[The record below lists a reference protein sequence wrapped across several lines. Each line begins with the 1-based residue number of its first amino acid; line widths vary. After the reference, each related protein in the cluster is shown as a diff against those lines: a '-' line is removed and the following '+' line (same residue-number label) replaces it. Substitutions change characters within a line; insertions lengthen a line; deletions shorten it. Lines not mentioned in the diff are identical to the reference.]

1 MTTALLTRLR
11 EHPDAPRWNHQ
22 VSDRLGPDDLVALD
36 DFRQALSTQRR
47 ARDDARPPPAVIAQ
61 LAALIEKTPLFR
73 ARVGRVHDLAARWA
87 ELPTTS
93 REELA
98 TVPEQLVPDGADLAR
113 MVCYRTSG
121 TSGHLLIVP
130 YDPRTAALNVP
141 LIELALARHGVPP
154 LDLGPDDAACFLV
167 GAQLRTVTY
176 AATLSAWRGAG
187 FAKLNLRL
195 TEWPTPASPQ
205 RYLDAFGPR
214 LLTGDPISFA
224 EMLRLEIAARPAALL
239 TTAVAMSANLRR
251 RLAAAY
257 AAPVI
262 DWYSL
267 TETGPLGYACPR
279 GDGSYHQLPHD
290 VHLEVVGPDGR
301 PLPDGERGEIT
312 VSGGRNPFIPLL
324 RYRTG
329 DHGRID
335 RAPCPC
341 GDPMPRLVEL
351 EGRAPVLFRALD
363 GRVVNPIDVSR
374 LFREL
379 PLVQHEL
386 VQTQDGALELTARPV
401 PGVTLDE
408 EPLRAGLAALFG
420 DGVALRVTIDPA
432 LGDKRD
438 GGKVIPFRSEYL
450 LDE

>member
-1 MTTALLTRLR
+1 MALIDRLR
-11 EHPDAPRWNHQ
+11 EHPDAPRWNHT
-22 VSDRLGPDDLVALD
+22 VSDRLTDADLVALD
-36 DFRQALSTQRR
+36 DFRLALSEQRR
-47 ARDDARPPPAVIAQ
+47 ARDAAPPPAVIAQ
-61 LAALIEKTPLFR
+61 LAATVEKTPLFR
-73 ARVGRVHDLAARWA
+73 ARLGRVHDLAARWA

-98 TVPEQLVPDGADLAR
+98 TVPEQLVPDDADLAR

-141 LIELALARHGVPP
+141 LIELALARHGLPP
-154 LDLGPDDAACFLV
+154 LALGPDDTACFLV
-167 GAQLRTVTY
+167 GAQNRTVTY
-176 AATLSAWRGAG
+176 ATTLTAWRGAG
-187 FAKLNLRL
+187 FAKLNLRS
-195 TEWPTPASPQ
+195 TEWPSPGSPQ
-205 RYLDAFGPR
+205 RYLDAFAPP

-224 EMLRLEIAARPAALL
+224 EMLRLELTARPRALL

-251 RLAAAY
+251 RLAGAY

-290 VHLEVVGPDGR
+290 VHLEVLGPDGR
-301 PLPDGERGEIT
+301 PLPDGARGEIT

-335 RAPCPC
+335 RAPCAC

-351 EGRAPVLFRALD
+351 EGRAPVLFRARD
-363 GRVVNPIDVSR
+363 GQVINPIDVSR

-386 VQTQDGALELTARPV
+386 VQTRGGALELTARVV
-401 PGVTLDE
+401 PGATLDDAA
-408 EPLRAGLAALFG
+408 LRDGIAALFG

-438 GGKVIPFRSEYL
+438 GGKVVPFRSEYL